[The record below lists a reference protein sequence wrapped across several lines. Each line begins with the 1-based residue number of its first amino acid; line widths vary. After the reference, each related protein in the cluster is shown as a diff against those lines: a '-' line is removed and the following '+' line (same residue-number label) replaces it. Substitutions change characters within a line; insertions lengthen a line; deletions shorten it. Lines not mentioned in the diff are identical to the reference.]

1 MKNSKNEQERLFSVY
16 AEQTKYYNAT
26 GIYGQVVQ
34 FIIDVLLYC
43 LFVVLFE
50 VI

>member
-1 MKNSKNEQERLFSVY
+1 MKNSKNKQERLFSAC
-16 AEQTKYYNAT
+16 AEQTKYYSAT

-34 FIIDVLLYC
+34 FSTDILLHC